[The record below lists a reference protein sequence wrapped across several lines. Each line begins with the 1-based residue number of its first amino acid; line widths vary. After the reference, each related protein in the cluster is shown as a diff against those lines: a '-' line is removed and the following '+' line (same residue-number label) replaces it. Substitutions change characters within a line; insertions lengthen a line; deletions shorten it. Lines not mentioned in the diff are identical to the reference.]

1 ATIAHAGGWPS
12 PVGGS
17 QAITDALVADLEAHG
32 GRATAGVRVDHV
44 ADMPAARAYIL
55 DTSAGNAADIF
66 SGLLP
71 AHVERALRTFKHG
84 NAAAK
89 VDFVLNGPVPWADP
103 DVARA
108 GTVHLGGTREQMAA
122 AEGDVVAGRMPEH
135 PVCLVSDPTVFDP
148 SREVNGLRPLWTYCH
163 VPFDCP
169 IDPTEYITRQLERFA
184 PGFRDTIVDYRS
196 VPASQM
202 SEHNQNYTGGD

>member
-1 ATIAHAGGWPS
+1 
-12 PVGGS
+12 
-17 QAITDALVADLEAHG
+17 
-32 GRATAGVRVDHV
+32 GVRVDHV

-122 AEGDVVAGRMPEH
+122 AEGDVVAGRMP
-135 PVCLVSDPTVFDP
+135 
-148 SREVNGLRPLWTYCH
+148 
-163 VPFDCP
+163 
-169 IDPTEYITRQLERFA
+169 
-184 PGFRDTIVDYRS
+184 
-196 VPASQM
+196 
-202 SEHNQNYTGGD
+202 